1 MKKLFLL
8 LSIILTTI
16 VLAAC
21 NTNNLTDYEYIE
33 QKGSFTL
40 GYTDFPPMGYL
51 DNGTP
56 SGFDIEIAT
65 LVFERLGIELKF
77 KYIDWDAK
85 VVELDSR
92 RIDAIWN
99 GLTITD
105 ERKLEMQ
112 FSKPYFDN
120 NLIILSKAG
129 SGINSISDLENKNIG
144 LENSSSADIA
154 TSKNEA
160 ITSTVKEIKKYTT
173 SNDAVLSLNAG
184 QVDAVI
190 VDEIYARYVVMKDTN
205 NTYQISDEKIGNE
218 TYGIGF
224 RKGDVKLQEKI
235 DSILDELYEEGL
247 IQPISIKYFGVDL
260 FIRG

>member
-16 VLAAC
+16 VLTAC
-21 NTNNLTDYEYIE
+21 NANNLTDYEYIE

-40 GYTDFPPMGYL
+40 GYTDFPPIGYL
-51 DNGTP
+51 DNGKP

-85 VVELDSR
+85 VVELDSK

-105 ERKLEMQ
+105 ERKLEMT

-120 NLIILSKAG
+120 NLIIISKEG
-129 SGINSISDLENKNIG
+129 SNIDTISDLNDKNIG
-144 LENSSSADIA
+144 LELGSSADL
-154 TSKNEA
+154 SVGKNEN
-160 ITSTVKEIKKYTT
+160 ILIISKEVKKYST
-173 SNDAVLSLNAG
+173 SSDAILALNAG
-184 QVDAVI
+184 LVDAVI
-190 VDEIYARYVVMKDTN
+190 VDEIYARYVVLKDTTN
-205 NTYQISDEKIGNE
+205 AYTISSEIIGTE
-218 TYGIGF
+218 QYGIGF
-224 RKGDVKLQEKI
+224 RLGDETLKTKI
-235 DSILDELYEEGL
+235 DEALDALFEEGL
-247 IQPISIKYFGVDL
+247 IEPISIKYFGVNL
-260 FIRG
+260 FVR

>member
-16 VLAAC
+16 VLTAC

-85 VVELDSR
+85 VVELDSK

-105 ERKLEMQ
+105 ERKLEMT

-120 NLIILSKAG
+120 NLIIISKEG
-129 SGINSISDLENKNIG
+129 SNIDTISDLSDKNIG
-144 LENSSSADIA
+144 LELGSSADL
-154 TSKNEA
+154 SVGKNEN
-160 ITSTVKEIKKYTT
+160 ILSISKEVKKYST
-173 SNDAVLSLNAG
+173 SSDAILALNAG
-184 QVDAVI
+184 LVDAVI
-190 VDEIYARYVVMKDTN
+190 VDEIYARYVVLKDTTN
-205 NTYQISDEKIGNE
+205 AYTISSEIIGTE
-218 TYGIGF
+218 QYGIGF
-224 RKGDVKLQEKI
+224 RLGDETLKTKI
-235 DSILDELYEEGL
+235 DEALDALFEEGL
-247 IQPISIKYFGVDL
+247 IEPISIKYFGVNL
-260 FIRG
+260 FVR

>member
-85 VVELDSR
+85 VVELDSK

-105 ERKLEMQ
+105 ERKLEMT

-120 NLIILSKAG
+120 NLIIISKEG
-129 SGINSISDLENKNIG
+129 SNIDTISDLSDKNIG
-144 LENSSSADIA
+144 LELGSSADLSIG
-154 TSKNEA
+154 KNEN
-160 ITSTVKEIKKYTT
+160 ILSISKEVKKYST
-173 SNDAVLSLNAG
+173 SSDAILALNAG
-184 QVDAVI
+184 LVDAVI
-190 VDEIYARYVVMKDTN
+190 VDEIYARYVVLKDTTN
-205 NTYQISDEKIGNE
+205 AYTISSEIIGTE
-218 TYGIGF
+218 QYGIGF
-224 RKGDVKLQEKI
+224 RLGDETLKTKI
-235 DSILDELYEEGL
+235 DEALDALFEEGL
-247 IQPISIKYFGVDL
+247 IEPISIKYFGVNL
-260 FIRG
+260 FVR

>member
-16 VLAAC
+16 VLTAC

-85 VVELDSR
+85 VVELDSK

-105 ERKLEMQ
+105 ERKLEMT

-120 NLIILSKAG
+120 NLIIISKEG
-129 SGINSISDLENKNIG
+129 SNIDTISDLSDKNIG
-144 LENSSSADIA
+144 LELGSSADLSIG
-154 TSKNEA
+154 KNEN
-160 ITSTVKEIKKYTT
+160 ILSISKEVKKYST
-173 SNDAVLSLNAG
+173 SSDAILALNAG
-184 QVDAVI
+184 LVDAVI
-190 VDEIYARYVVMKDTN
+190 VDEIYARYVVLKDTTN
-205 NTYQISDEKIGNE
+205 AYTISSEIIGTE
-218 TYGIGF
+218 QYGIGF
-224 RKGDVKLQEKI
+224 RLGDETLKTKI
-235 DSILDELYEEGL
+235 DEALDALFEEGL
-247 IQPISIKYFGVDL
+247 IEPISIKYFGVNL
-260 FIRG
+260 FVR

>member
-16 VLAAC
+16 VLTAC

-85 VVELDSR
+85 VVELDSK

-105 ERKLEMQ
+105 ERKLEMT

-120 NLIILSKAG
+120 NLIIISKEG
-129 SGINSISDLENKNIG
+129 SNIDTISDLNDKNIG
-144 LENSSSADIA
+144 LELGSSADLSVA
-154 TSKNEA
+154 KNEN
-160 ITSTVKEIKKYTT
+160 ILSISKEVKKYST
-173 SNDAVLSLNAG
+173 SSDAILALNAG
-184 QVDAVI
+184 LVDAVI
-190 VDEIYARYVVMKDTN
+190 VDEIYARYVVLKDTTN
-205 NTYQISDEKIGNE
+205 AYTISSEIIGTE
-218 TYGIGF
+218 QYGIGF
-224 RKGDVKLQEKI
+224 RLGDETLKTKI
-235 DSILDELYEEGL
+235 DEALDALFEEGL
-247 IQPISIKYFGVDL
+247 IEPISIKYFGVNL
-260 FIRG
+260 FVR

>member
-16 VLAAC
+16 VLTAC

-85 VVELDSR
+85 VVELDSK

-105 ERKLEMQ
+105 ERKLEMT

-120 NLIILSKAG
+120 NLIIISKEG
-129 SGINSISDLENKNIG
+129 SNIDTISDLNDKNIG
-144 LENSSSADIA
+144 LELGSSADL
-154 TSKNEA
+154 SVGKNEN
-160 ITSTVKEIKKYTT
+160 ILSISKEVKKYST
-173 SNDAVLSLNAG
+173 SSDAILALNAG
-184 QVDAVI
+184 LVDAVI
-190 VDEIYARYVVMKDTN
+190 VDEIYARYVVLKDTTN
-205 NTYQISDEKIGNE
+205 AYTISSEIIGTE
-218 TYGIGF
+218 QYGIGF
-224 RKGDVKLQEKI
+224 RLGDETLKSKI
-235 DSILDELYEEGL
+235 DEALDTLFEEGL
-247 IQPISIKYFGVDL
+247 IEPISIKYFGVNL
-260 FIRG
+260 FVR

>member
-16 VLAAC
+16 VLTAC

-51 DNGTP
+51 VNGTP

-85 VVELDSR
+85 VIELDSK

-105 ERKLEMQ
+105 ERKLEMT

-120 NLIILSKAG
+120 NLIIISKEG
-129 SGINSISDLENKNIG
+129 SNIDTISDLNDKNIG
-144 LENSSSADIA
+144 LELGSSADL
-154 TSKNEA
+154 SVGKNEN
-160 ITSTVKEIKKYTT
+160 ILNISKEVKKYST
-173 SNDAVLSLNAG
+173 SSDAILALNAG
-184 QVDAVI
+184 LVDAVI
-190 VDEIYARYVVMKDTN
+190 VDEIYARYVVLKDTTN
-205 NTYQISDEKIGNE
+205 AYTISSEIIGTE
-218 TYGIGF
+218 QYGIGF
-224 RKGDVKLQEKI
+224 RLGDETLKTKI
-235 DSILDELYEEGL
+235 DEALDALFEEGL
-247 IQPISIKYFGVDL
+247 IEPISIKYFGVNL
-260 FIRG
+260 FVR

>member
-16 VLAAC
+16 VLTAC

-85 VVELDSR
+85 VVELDSK

-105 ERKLEMQ
+105 ERKLEMT

-120 NLIILSKAG
+120 NLIIISKEG
-129 SGINSISDLENKNIG
+129 SNIDTISDLNDKNIG
-144 LENSSSADIA
+144 LELGSSADLSIG
-154 TSKNEA
+154 KNEN
-160 ITSTVKEIKKYTT
+160 ILSISKEVKKYST
-173 SNDAVLSLNAG
+173 SSDAILALNAG
-184 QVDAVI
+184 LVDAVI
-190 VDEIYARYVVMKDTN
+190 VDEIYARYVVLKDTTN
-205 NTYQISDEKIGNE
+205 AYTISSEIIGTE
-218 TYGIGF
+218 QYGIGF
-224 RKGDVKLQEKI
+224 RLGDETLKTKI
-235 DSILDELYEEGL
+235 DEALDALFEEGL
-247 IQPISIKYFGVDL
+247 IEPISIKYFGVNL
-260 FIRG
+260 FVR